1 MQENVK
7 WKIAAICSRANS
19 SAARRNTFLCCA
31 LDDYVALQYSYNGAI
46 AARRL
51 QIEIE
56 EVFEKSGVGRPATV
70 AKWLQE
76 FAGIPAGEIFIGG
89 RLREYRLAWIDS
101 WIAELKAG
109 TKQ

>member
-1 MQENVK
+1 MQETVK
-7 WKIAAICSRANS
+7 WKIAALEFAREQISE
-19 SAARRNTFLCCA
+19 RRNAFLCCA

-51 QIEIE
+51 QVEIE
-56 EVFEKSGVGRPATV
+56 EAFKKSGIARGATV
-70 AKWLQE
+70 SKWLE
-76 FAGIPAGEIFIGG
+76 KFVGIPPEEIYVAG
-89 RLREYRLAWIDS
+89 RLREYRVRWIDS